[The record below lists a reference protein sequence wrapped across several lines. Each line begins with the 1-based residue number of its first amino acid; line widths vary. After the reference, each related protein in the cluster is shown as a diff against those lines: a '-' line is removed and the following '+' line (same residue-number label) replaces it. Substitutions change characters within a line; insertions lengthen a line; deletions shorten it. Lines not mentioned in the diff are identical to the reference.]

1 MSRKGSRFRDLF
13 RRIFRRNEQSRSYR
27 SVGDLT
33 LDPNADFQNTGRNFE
48 TVETTEPGLL
58 HAHTDA
64 YQHSSSSSESPRGK
78 TKRRSS
84 NGQNLPDPIEDG
96 VAKFKRTVCASSTY
110 TNSHSSEDDQRG
122 PPIPP
127 ARSARR
133 KETKGPKPP
142 TAPARSIP
150 HKKSEPKV
158 QGSSPT
164 SSSSL
169 SAVTEQDS
177 RMRMDVMPVMATKE
191 SKKHSAAPG
200 ADSKSTRRSHADD
213 KVKHVDNKS
222 DGAKST
228 SNATAKP
235 DSLKPRNPT
244 GLAGSN
250 FQDEL
255 AAKLS
260 AGPMFGGRPPI
271 LGARASNPPVSPKSG
286 AGASGDS
293 VRLRHQSAEGEA
305 SQENASEQPED
316 AYMAVAM
323 QRVALSRQRK
333 HRMPTRYSS
342 NLNTSDLSP
351 DSSSAATGGGGLNQI
366 TEEEDDG
373 EADDRLRRHSC
384 QSNRHGSNGN
394 SRHSSSGVPMDSSSS
409 SDLDDSPFG
418 GKPFGRI
425 SKSSPLEDREPASPF
440 SVASSS
446 SPCGQS
452 FSYADRSEE
461 DEEGG
466 GGGGGGGGTVSRSP
480 LTSSSGDGLFDAS
493 EPIVTP
499 RTRLRPSGGRP
510 SSMFVGGSLQEEL
523 QGIVQARL
531 SRILTTTSRT
541 GEGDQSVKLG
551 PVLRPKEPQIRRRRS
566 PPRAN
571 NTQDQ
576 GQGFGVVLRRT
587 APTTSGAASTLETRR
602 SSGSTSTSSSRR
614 AVSMALTGLEDRPPR
629 VHDLIKAFQRDS
641 R

>member
-1 MSRKGSRFRDLF
+1 MRTSDCLF
-13 RRIFRRNEQSRSYR
+13 L
-27 SVGDLT
+27 VL
-33 LDPNADFQNTGRNFE
+33 
-48 TVETTEPGLL
+48 
-58 HAHTDA
+58 
-64 YQHSSSSSESPRGK
+64 K
-78 TKRRSS
+78 KR
-84 NGQNLPDPIEDG
+84 
-96 VAKFKRTVCASSTY
+96 
-110 TNSHSSEDDQRG
+110 
-122 PPIPP
+122 
-127 ARSARR
+127 
-133 KETKGPKPP
+133 
-142 TAPARSIP
+142 
-150 HKKSEPKV
+150 
-158 QGSSPT
+158 
-164 SSSSL
+164 
-169 SAVTEQDS
+169 
-177 RMRMDVMPVMATKE
+177 
-191 SKKHSAAPG
+191 SAAPG

-213 KVKHVDNKS
+213 KVKHVDNES
-222 DGAKST
+222 NGVEST
-228 SNATAKP
+228 SNATVKP
-235 DSLKPRNPT
+235 DSLKPRNAT
-244 GLAGSN
+244 GQAGSK

-271 LGARASNPPVSPKSG
+271 LGARPMLGSASNPPVSPKSG

-293 VRLRHQSAEGEA
+293 VRLRHPSAEVEA

-333 HRMPTRYSS
+333 HRMPSRYSA

-384 QSNRHGSNGN
+384 QSNRHNSNRN
-394 SRHSSSGVPMDSSSS
+394 SRLSSSGARMDSSS
-409 SDLDDSPFG
+409 SDLDDSPLG
-418 GKPFGRI
+418 GKAFGRI
-425 SKSSPLEDREPASPF
+425 SKSPPLEDREPASPF
-440 SVASSS
+440 SAASSS

-452 FSYADRSEE
+452 FSYADRSED
-461 DEEGG
+461 DEEG

-551 PVLRPKEPQIRRRRS
+551 PALRPKQPQIRRRRS

-587 APTTSGAASTLETRR
+587 GPTTSGATGTLEARR
-602 SSGSTSTSSSRR
+602 SNGSTSPSSSRR
-614 AVSMALTGLEDRPPR
+614 AVSMALTGLEDRPLR